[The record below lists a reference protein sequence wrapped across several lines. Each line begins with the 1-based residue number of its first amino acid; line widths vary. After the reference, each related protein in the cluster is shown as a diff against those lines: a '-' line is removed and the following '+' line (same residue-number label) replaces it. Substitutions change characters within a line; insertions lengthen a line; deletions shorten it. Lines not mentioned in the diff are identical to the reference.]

1 MKFFTNYFYIVY
13 VKINKIMVTK
23 EDFLS
28 YYEAQMSGEFN
39 MVMDANQVMNLYD
52 IEKDT
57 YLEIIRN
64 YGKYYTEFVN

>member
-1 MKFFTNYFYIVY
+1 
-13 VKINKIMVTK
+13 MVTK

-39 MVMDANQVMNLYD
+39 MVMDAHRVMSIYG

-57 YLEIIRN
+57 YWEIIRN
-64 YGKYYTEFVN
+64 YGKYYNEFINK